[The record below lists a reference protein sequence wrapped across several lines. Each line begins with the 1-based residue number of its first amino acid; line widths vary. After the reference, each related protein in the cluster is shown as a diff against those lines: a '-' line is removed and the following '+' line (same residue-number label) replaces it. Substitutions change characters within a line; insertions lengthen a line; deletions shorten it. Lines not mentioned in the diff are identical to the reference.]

1 MKTKNVTSKIK
12 SAALTLYI
20 ALGISGATYA
30 QNWTQINSGTTKKIN
45 TICFTSSTIGYLGG
59 SGKGAQSGLVPV
71 HLHYEE
77 HFNLNGVF
85 VPIDPVVN
93 GSLID
98 PQKDLTTIVRMQQVD
113 ITFKQ
118 SKQLPLSRLISETD
132 STNLPKGDPI
142 NDSTQNTNNKS
153 DEK

>member
-1 MKTKNVTSKIK
+1 MD
-12 SAALTLYI
+12 AF
-20 ALGISGATYA
+20 A
-30 QNWTQINSGTTKKIN
+30 QNLAIGKRVNEGE
-45 TICFTSSTIGYLGG
+45 TIGYLGG

-71 HLHYEE
+71 HLHYEV

>member
-1 MKTKNVTSKIK
+1 
-12 SAALTLYI
+12 
-20 ALGISGATYA
+20 
-30 QNWTQINSGTTKKIN
+30 
-45 TICFTSSTIGYLGG
+45 
-59 SGKGAQSGLVPV
+59 
-71 HLHYEE
+71 
-77 HFNLNGVF
+77 
-85 VPIDPVVN
+85 VVN